1 MLNVEAAMAGLG
13 YGSDPTLG
21 FNPAELSTGIM
32 RTQIPVQRRAG
43 APSDDDIEGMLDV
56 DGGLNSMDLEELEPN
71 EVEDR
76 NGFSAFTRSRF
87 VENAAPTAVQPRMAG
102 AMRGLGL

>member
-1 MLNVEAAMAGLG
+1 MLE
-13 YGSDPTLG
+13 
-21 FNPAELSTGIM
+21 
-32 RTQIPVQRRAG
+32 
-43 APSDDDIEGMLDV
+43 V